1 MWRYNKNG
9 VLAAKYTRFAAKQV
23 RSEERVRTMVTEIDQ
38 PDSIEQTRIPV
49 MSKQKT
55 EYLSST
61 NTKAVINLKKALTE
75 KEI

>member
-1 MWRYNKNG
+1 
-9 VLAAKYTRFAAKQV
+9 
-23 RSEERVRTMVTEIDQ
+23 MVTEIDQ

-75 KEI
+75 KESEELKRKEPSTKEKLFLKRMFQ